1 MVAVEASPRTAASQP
16 AKSRAALVIRVAG
29 EAGEG
34 LKKPGEM
41 LTQAAT
47 RAGFQLLTD
56 VSPPSEIKGVS
67 VLPDLSRQPFHHAV
81 IAGRAALLHQ
91 RRSRSTQSWRRAAS

>member
-1 MVAVEASPRTAASQP
+1 MVAVEASPKTAASQP
-16 AKSRAALVIRVAG
+16 AKSRSALVIRVAG

-56 VSPPSEIKGVS
+56 VSPPSEIKGGVMFFQI
-67 VLPDLSRQPFHHAV
+67 RIGAEPFHHQ
-81 IAGRAALLHQ
+81 IGRAHV
-91 RRSRSTQSWRRAAS
+91 